1 MLRDLNKFENT
12 NELSMTWLTKLV
24 KGMINIKDNKILL
37 KLSALI
43 INSKIYIYIYKFS
56 KSINSQRNSEIRLI
70 LST

>member
-1 MLRDLNKFENT
+1 MLRDLNEFENT

-24 KGMINIKDNKILL
+24 KGMINIKDNKILF

-43 INSKIYIYIYKFS
+43 LNSKIDIYKFS
-56 KSINSQRNSEIRLI
+56 KSINNERNSEIRLI